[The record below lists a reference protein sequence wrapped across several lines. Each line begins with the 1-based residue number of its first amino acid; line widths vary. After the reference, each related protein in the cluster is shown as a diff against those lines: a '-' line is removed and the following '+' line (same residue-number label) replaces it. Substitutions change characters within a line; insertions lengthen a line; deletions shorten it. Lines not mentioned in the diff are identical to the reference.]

1 MNIERRSL
9 LKGLALGGIAGAA
22 MGASSLSLGK
32 AILGG
37 RAQALPT
44 LVLVKGD
51 AGAAFLEG
59 VRHSPMARHAD
70 ALNSDLG
77 LDFILAL
84 QRRLDSGQP
93 QRIIGL
99 VDDASAALVLDLA
112 RSSGARI
119 HWLGQ
124 HSVGAAGSRH
134 QVLSAER
141 AHACALQLGRQL
153 QACGGGFDL
162 TAQRQQGQRSLNLA
176 AAPRGGDA
184 SAQWAASLG
193 HSLAGLG
200 GTDIA
205 PAPRIAQRH
214 PALAGHFVSFSIEA

>member
-70 ALNSDLG
+70 ALHSDLG

-124 HSVGAAGSRH
+124 H
-134 QVLSAER
+134 LSLI
-141 AHACALQLGRQL
+141 H
-153 QACGGGFDL
+153 
-162 TAQRQQGQRSLNLA
+162 
-176 AAPRGGDA
+176 
-184 SAQWAASLG
+184 
-193 HSLAGLG
+193 
-200 GTDIA
+200 I
-205 PAPRIAQRH
+205 
-214 PALAGHFVSFSIEA
+214 